1 MNSKKIRNIFFD
13 YFESKGHKIIESAP
27 ITVKDDPTL
36 MFTNAGMNQFK
47 NIFLGNETPKNKR
60 IACSWSK
67 YYGQFFIT

>member
-13 YFESKGHKIIESAP
+13 YFESKAHKIIESAP

-47 NIFLGNETPKNKR
+47 NIFLGDETPKNKR
-60 IACSWSK
+60 IAA
-67 YYGQFFIT
+67 GI